1 MIHFNPED
9 EKRGLIRVDS
19 EKGKQLGLTSDRFT
33 EDSYLWLEGNTL
45 YLSLLTS
52 KKEHQ
57 GYVLNIMNKAKTMGY
72 DMICCPVSERMKMI
86 LSRFGF
92 LIDEQGWSFKN
103 TNKQPETAIK

>member
-1 MIHFNPED
+1 MIHFTAEQ

-45 YLSLLTS
+45 WLSLLTG

-57 GYVLNIMNKAKTMGY
+57 GYVLNILNNAKAKGY
-72 DMICCPVSERMKMI
+72 DMACCPVSVRMQMI

-92 LIDEQGWSFKN
+92 VIREDGWFYKN
-103 TNKQPETAIK
+103 EKQ

>member
-1 MIHFNPED
+1 MIHFTAEQ

-45 YLSLLTS
+45 WLSLLTS

-57 GYVLNIMNKAKTMGY
+57 GYVLNIMNNAKAAGY
-72 DMICCPVSERMKMI
+72 DMLCYSVSVRMNMI

-92 LIDEQGWSFKN
+92 VITEIGWLYKN
-103 TNKQPETAIK
+103 EKQ

>member
-1 MIHFNPED
+1 MIHFTAEQ
-9 EKRGLIRVDS
+9 EKLGLIRVDS

-45 YLSLLTS
+45 WLSLLTS

-57 GYVLNIMNKAKTMGY
+57 GYVLNIMNNAKAAGY
-72 DMICCPVSERMKMI
+72 DMLSYPVSERLKMI

-92 LIDEQGWSFKN
+92 VITENGWFYKN
-103 TNKQPETAIK
+103 EKR

>member
-1 MIHFNPED
+1 MIHFTAEQ
-9 EKRGLIRVDS
+9 EKLGLIRVDS

-45 YLSLLTS
+45 WLSLLTS

-57 GYVLNIMNKAKTMGY
+57 GYVLNIMNNAKAAGY
-72 DMICCPVSERMKMI
+72 DMLCYPVSVRMEMI

-92 LIDEQGWSFKN
+92 VITEDGWLYKN
-103 TNKQPETAIK
+103 EKQ

>member
-1 MIHFNPED
+1 MIHFTAEQ

-45 YLSLLTS
+45 WLSLLTS

-57 GYVLNIMNKAKTMGY
+57 GYVLNILNNAKAAGY
-72 DMICCPVSERMKMI
+72 DMDCWPISVRMKMI

-92 LIDEQGWSFKN
+92 VITEDGWFYKN
-103 TNKQPETAIK
+103 KKQ